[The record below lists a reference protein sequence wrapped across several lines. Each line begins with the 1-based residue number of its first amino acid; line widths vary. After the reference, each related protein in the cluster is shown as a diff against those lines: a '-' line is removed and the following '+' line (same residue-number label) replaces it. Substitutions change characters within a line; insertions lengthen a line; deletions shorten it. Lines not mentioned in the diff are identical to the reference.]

1 MTSPTP
7 LTAAPD
13 LAEPTPGFAGSIGVA
28 RRDIT
33 PPPGIFIRV
42 WGPATEDVSTGTH
55 RPLTL
60 TALALVA
67 DGQDPLVLLAADL
80 GWWQDPADE
89 WHVRGSVLER
99 LGLDSA
105 RVLLSLSHTHAGPST
120 YRGDAGQPGGHL
132 IPPYLD
138 ALRDAAVGAAE
149 EALARCVEATLT
161 WTTGRSGVAGNRDL
175 PRDDRY
181 VVGYNPAAH
190 ADDTLLVGRVTG
202 ADGAVIAT
210 LVNYAC
216 HPTTLAWQNTL
227 VSPDFAGALREVVE
241 DGTDG
246 APCLFLQG
254 ASGDLAPREQY
265 VGDTAVADRHGTA
278 LGHAAL
284 GALCAM
290 PAAGTELA
298 CLGVVESGAPLAIW
312 GLRTVAQ
319 PRSARAS
326 HHDVPVALKDD
337 LPTIEELEVA
347 WADIDPLSRVERI
360 RRARNLRA
368 SYSDDGAATH
378 PLWVWSLGDCAIVG
392 QPGEL
397 YSAFQERL
405 RARFPERAVV
415 VLNVT
420 NAPGAVYLPP
430 EHLYDENIY
439 PVWQTLLARGSME
452 RVLDAAVTDLDER
465 AGP

>member
-7 LTAAPD
+7 MTAAPD
-13 LAEPTPGFAGSIGVA
+13 LVEPTPGFAGSIGVA

-89 WHVRGSVLER
+89 WHVRGAVLDR
-99 LGLDSA
+99 LELDPG

-120 YRGDAGQPGGHL
+120 YRGDAGQPGGDL
-132 IPPYLD
+132 VPPYLD

-149 EALARCVEATLT
+149 DALAHCVDATLT
-161 WTTGRSGVAGNRDL
+161 WTTGRSSVARNRDL
-175 PRDDRY
+175 PAGERY
-181 VVGYNPAAH
+181 IVGYNPVAR
-190 ADDTLLVGRVTG
+190 ADDTMLVGRAATP
-202 ADGAVIAT
+202 DGAVIAT

-227 VSPDFAGALREVVE
+227 VSPDFVGALREVVE
-241 DGTDG
+241 DGTGG

-265 VGDTAVADRHGTA
+265 VGETSVADRHGSA

-284 GALCAM
+284 GALRAM
-290 PAAGTELA
+290 PPAGTELA

-312 GLRTVAQ
+312 GPRTVA
-319 PRSARAS
+319 PKRGARAVRL
-326 HHDVPVALKDD
+326 DVPVDLKTD
-337 LPTIEELEVA
+337 LPTMEELELA

-368 SYSDDGAATH
+368 QYSRDGDATH
-378 PLWVWSLGDCAIVG
+378 PLWVWSLGDCAVVG

-415 VLNVT
+415 VLNIT

-430 EHLYDENIY
+430 EDLYDEDIY

-452 RVLDAAVTDLDER
+452 RVLDAAAAELEEGM
-465 AGP
+465 GP

>member
-1 MTSPTP
+1 M
-7 LTAAPD
+7 TAAPD
-13 LAEPTPGFAGSIGVA
+13 LVEHAPGFAGSIGVA

-60 TALALVA
+60 TALALVP
-67 DGQDPLVLLAADL
+67 DGQAPLVLLAADL

-89 WHVRGSVLER
+89 WHVRGAVLDR
-99 LGLDSA
+99 LGLDPG

-120 YRGDAGQPGGHL
+120 HRGDAEQPGGHL
-132 IPPYLD
+132 VPPYLD

-149 EALARCVEATLT
+149 EALAGCVAATLS
-161 WTTGRSGVAGNRDL
+161 WATGRSCVAANRDL
-175 PRDDRY
+175 PAGERY
-181 VVGYNPAAH
+181 VVGYNPAGH
-190 ADDTLLVGRVTG
+190 ADDAVLVGRVAST
-202 ADGAVIAT
+202 DGTVIAT

-227 VSPDFAGALREVVE
+227 VSPDYVGALREVVE
-241 DGTDG
+241 TGTGG

-265 VGDTAVADRHGTA
+265 VGDTAVADRHGSA

-284 GALCAM
+284 GALLAM
-290 PAAGTELA
+290 PPAGTELA
-298 CLGVVESGAPLAIW
+298 LSGVVESGAPLAIW
-312 GLRTVAQ
+312 GPRAVEQQRSGHAVQFDVAV
-319 PRSARAS
+319 
-326 HHDVPVALKDD
+326 DLKSD
-337 LPTIEELEVA
+337 LPTIEELGVA
-347 WADIDPLSRVERI
+347 WADIDPLSRVERL

-368 SYSDDGAATH
+368 LYSADGDATH
-378 PLWVWSLGDCAIVG
+378 PLWVWRLGDCAVVA

-397 YSAFQERL
+397 YSTFQERL

-420 NAPGAVYLPP
+420 NAPGGVYLPP
-430 EHLYDENIY
+430 EHLYDEDIY

-452 RVLDAAVTDLDER
+452 RVLNAAVGALDER
-465 AGP
+465 TET